1 MNMSY
6 TCDDIDKTYDE
17 LKKRGVEFEGP
28 PQKQPWGT
36 YAILKDNEG
45 NRFVPHLTENT
56 RGVWLSHADVLTL
69 QTARPAVAPYHLR
82 ISTRYFLPAR
92 V

>member
-6 TCDDIDKTYDE
+6 TCYDIDKTYDE
-17 LKKRGVEFEGP
+17 LKKSGVEFEGRHKSSP
-28 PQKQPWGT
+28 GAPTRYSRTTKETGSS
-36 YAILKDNEG
+36 L
-45 NRFVPHLTENT
+45 RLTENT
-56 RGVWLSHADVLTL
+56 RGVWLSHADATG